1 MASHGLARN
10 RDQLRAFVFVC
21 RDKTMNRRSFSLLRS
36 IVLFAAVTAS
46 GLASGP
52 VNAGVE
58 DVLREIA
65 PNGRAQVLVRMKAD
79 GGGGAPWTPRLSTS
93 RQRVAVATAFNAAAP
108 ALRRARIAEL
118 RHFRTIPYIAANVT
132 REQAM
137 ALAGED
143 TVEGIFL
150 IRRERRAD
158 ATQRESAQ
166 AVGLSAAQLSIDLG
180 SAWDRGFDGT
190 GYAIAVIDSGINFT
204 HPALAGKNVGD
215 ACFANTFGTTTVA
228 QCPSGATPQIGTG
241 AASFCPGDSTR
252 CDHGTHV
259 ASIAVGNDSA
269 VFGTPTF
276 GVAKGAKIVPIDVF
290 SLVTD
295 PAECSPDPAP
305 CVLTDSLAVLNALDY
320 VNEKAIELKIAA
332 VNLSIGGSSRDGY
345 CDDDPRRSVID
356 MLRQK
361 GVAVAVAASNGGQ
374 TGKISTPACISSAVG
389 VGAVDNGTTVASFSN
404 FANTLDFVAP
414 GVSLMGAKGSGS
426 GYGTRSG
433 TSMSSPQVAGAFA
446 VLRQAYPTLS
456 LDAIQAALKQT
467 GTPVTRADSGITVA
481 KIQVG
486 AALDRLQGVNR
497 RFVNNVFAGVSAQ
510 GESMLRFYNPSEA
523 TGNVRIAVRDGD
535 TGAYLGDWTSP
546 PIPSRAAL
554 QFTAKS
560 VLANATRNGFPVPP
574 ELRAYL
580 NLEVASSFKGST
592 QHVLYSEQAHVV
604 SNLTS
609 CGATPSTDTAKQL
622 MNVHSGVFA
631 EFPSR
636 LRIVNTGVASAKAKL
651 SFYNA
656 STGAKVFE
664 WTTPEIA
671 SAATHEASVPSIEAR
686 VTIPAGTMDGGNGYY
701 NVTVEGFSGYL
712 QHLVENIGPGVLVD
726 MTAKCDVIVSALPQI
741 AP

>member
-1 MASHGLARN
+1 MNLRFFSH
-10 RDQLRAFVFVC
+10 
-21 RDKTMNRRSFSLLRS
+21 LRS
-36 IVLFAAVTAS
+36 IILFAAVTAS
-46 GLASGP
+46 GLASAP

-58 DVLREIA
+58 EVLREIG

-79 GGGGAPWTPRLSTS
+79 GGGAVPWTPRLSPS
-93 RQRVAVATAFNAAAP
+93 RQRVAVATAFNEAAP
-108 ALRRARIAEL
+108 AIRRARVAGL
-118 RHFRTIPYIAANVT
+118 RHFRTIPYVAATVT

-143 TVEGIFL
+143 AVEGIFL

-158 ATQRESAQ
+158 VAALPAARERAQ

-180 SAWDRGFDGT
+180 SAWDRGYDGT
-190 GYAIAVIDSGINFT
+190 GYAIAVIDSGININ

-215 ACFANTFGTTTVA
+215 ACFANTFGTTTIA
-228 QCPSGATPQIGTG
+228 QCPSGATPQVGFG
-241 AASFCPGDSTR
+241 AASYCPGDSTR

-259 ASIAVGNDSA
+259 ASLAVGNDGA
-269 VFGTPTF
+269 VFG
-276 GVAKGAKIVPIDVF
+276 VARGARIVPIDVF

-320 VNEKAIELKIAA
+320 VNEKAVALSIAA
-332 VNLSIGGSSRDGY
+332 VNLSIGGSARDGH

-374 TGKISTPACISSAVG
+374 TGKITTPACISSAVG
-389 VGAVDNGTTVASFSN
+389 VGSTDNGATVASFSN

-414 GVSLMGAKGSGS
+414 GVSLSGAKGSGS
-426 GYGTRSG
+426 GYGVRSG
-433 TSMSSPQVAGAFA
+433 TSMSAPLVAGAFA
-446 VLRQAYPTLS
+446 VLRQAYPALP
-456 LDAIQAALKQT
+456 LDVIEATLKQT
-467 GTPVTRADSGITVA
+467 GAPVTRADSGITVP
-481 KIQVG
+481 KIQLG

-523 TGNVRIAVRDGD
+523 TGNVKIAVRDGD

-560 VLANATRNGFPVPP
+560 VLANVTRNGFPIPA

-592 QHVLYSEQAHVV
+592 QHVLFSEQARVV
-604 SNLTS
+604 SNLTN
-609 CGATPSTDTAKQL
+609 CGTTPSTDTAKQL
-622 MNVHSGVFA
+622 MNVHSGAFA

-636 LRIVNTGVASAKAKL
+636 LRVVNTGVVPAAAKL

-656 STGAKVFE
+656 GTGAKIFE

-671 SAATHEASVPSIEAR
+671 SAATHEVSVRSIEAR
-686 VTIPAGTMDGGNGYY
+686 VAIPVGAMDGGNGYY

-712 QHLVENIGPGVLVD
+712 QHLVENIDPGVLVD
-726 MTAKCDVIVSALPQI
+726 MTAKCDVIVSALPQT